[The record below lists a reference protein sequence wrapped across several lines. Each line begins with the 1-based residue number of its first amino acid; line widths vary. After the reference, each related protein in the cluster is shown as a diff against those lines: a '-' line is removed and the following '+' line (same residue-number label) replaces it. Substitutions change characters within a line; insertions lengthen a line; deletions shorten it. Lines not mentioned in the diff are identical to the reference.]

1 MYIQVLST
9 TNQFIIMHYVVTG
22 SLGHTGKPITE
33 GLLLAGHTV
42 TVLTSNAE
50 TAAKIEGL
58 GAKAAVGDV
67 SDGAFVTA
75 AFADADAVYLMVPP
89 KMDTTDWRG
98 YHNQVGDN
106 YVAALKANDIRFVV
120 MLSSVG
126 AHKGQGTG
134 PVDGLHDLE
143 QKLKTVEGLNVK
155 ALRPSYYMQNLFGQI
170 GMVKGMGIMGSN
182 FGEETIVLVH
192 TNDIAEAALDELLRL
207 DFTRFQVRYI
217 AGDEKTG
224 PEVAQILGTAIGK
237 PETPWIVFPDDQQ
250 KQGMLQA
257 GLNEE
262 VASNYTEMGVSL
274 RDGSMQ
280 ADYVANRPTL
290 SKTKLED
297 FAKNEFAPAFQA

>member
-1 MYIQVLST
+1 
-9 TNQFIIMHYVVTG
+9 MHYVITG

-33 GLLLAGHTV
+33 GLVKAGHTV
-42 TVLTSNAE
+42 TVVTSKSE
-50 TAAKIEGL
+50 TVAKIEAL

-67 SDGAFVTA
+67 ADAAFVQT
-75 AFADADAVYLMVPP
+75 AFADADAVYLMIPP

-98 YHNQVGDN
+98 YQNQVSDN
-106 YVAALKANDIRFVV
+106 YIAAIKANDIRFAVL
-120 MLSSVG
+120 LSSVG

-143 QKLKTVEGLNVK
+143 EKLKTVEWLNVK
-155 ALRPSYYMQNLFGQI
+155 ALRPSYFMQNLFGMV
-170 GMVKGMGIMGSN
+170 GMVKGMGIMGGN
-182 FGEETIVLVH
+182 FGDDPLVLVH

-224 PEVAQILGTAIGK
+224 SEIAQILGSAIGK
-237 PETPWIVFPDDQQ
+237 PETPWIVFSDEQNT
-250 KQGMLQA
+250 QGMLQA

-262 VASNYTEMGVSL
+262 IAKNYTEMGASL

-280 ADYVANRPTL
+280 ADYMANRPKL
-290 SKTKLED
+290 SKTKLND